1 MTDAMGHAM
10 SNPETACYL
19 YCLTPSGTGGGGA
32 AIGAVIG
39 VDGLLPASVCE
50 CGDISAVVNEVN
62 LTEFRGELAEAQL
75 QDFAWLGPRV
85 FRHEAVIE
93 EVMHQAPVL
102 PAQFATLFTNADSLR
117 RFVLEHRDSI
127 GGFLDG
133 LGDRREWAVKGLFN
147 SAEALRT
154 ANSKMPAAGAGPAS
168 SPGVRYFE
176 EKRKQSQLERD
187 SKARLKEFCGRAAT
201 MLGDLSWASRER
213 RCPAPGTGEAGVD
226 VLVNWAFLLSPSSMK
241 DFRAALD
248 LLNSENPIP
257 GLSLVLTGPWPPYS
271 FAPGLTGTP
280 AQ

>member
-1 MTDAMGHAM
+1 MTSA
-10 SNPETACYL
+10 ETACYL
-19 YCLTPSGTGGGGA
+19 YCLTPSGTAGG
-32 AIGAVIG
+32 GAVIG
-39 VDGLLPASVCE
+39 VDGVLPASVCE
-50 CGDISAVVNEVN
+50 CGDISAVVNEVD
-62 LTEFRGELAEAQL
+62 LAEFRGESAEAQL

-93 EVMHQAPVL
+93 EAMSQAPVL
-102 PAQFATLFTNADSLR
+102 PAQFATLFTSTDSLR
-117 RFVLEHRDSI
+117 RFVFEHRQSI

-154 ANSKMPAAGAGPAS
+154 ADSRKSAAGGGQAP
-168 SPGVRYFE
+168 SPGIRYFE
-176 EKRKQSQLERD
+176 EKRRQSQLERD
-187 SKARLKEFCGRAAT
+187 SKAPLKEFCARAAT
-201 MLGDLSWASRER
+201 TLGALSWASRER

-226 VLVNWAFLLSPSSMK
+226 VLVNWAFLLSPSALR

-248 LLNSENPIP
+248 RLNCDDPIP

-280 AQ
+280 GK

>member
-1 MTDAMGHAM
+1 M
-10 SNPETACYL
+10 SSAITNPETACYL
-19 YCLTPSGTGGGGA
+19 YCLAPSGTGGWGA
-32 AIGAVIG
+32 AIG

-50 CGDISAVVNEVN
+50 CGDISAVVNEVS
-62 LTEFRGELAEAQL
+62 LSEFRGESAEAQL

-93 EVMHQAPVL
+93 EVMGRAPVL
-102 PAQFATLFTNADSLR
+102 PAQFATLFTSADSLR
-117 RFVLEHRDSI
+117 RFVLEHHQSI

-147 SAEALRT
+147 SAEALRI
-154 ANSKMPAAGAGPAS
+154 ADLKVPASGAGQ

-176 EKRKQSQLERD
+176 EKRRQSQLERD
-187 SKARLKEFCGRAAT
+187 AKVRLKEFCSRAAT
-201 MLGDLSWASRER
+201 TLGALSSASRER
-213 RCPAPGTGEAGVD
+213 RCPAPGTGEPGVD

-241 DFRAALD
+241 EFRAALD
-248 LLNSENPIP
+248 RLNCEDPIP

-280 AQ
+280 DTGTPDK

>member
-1 MTDAMGHAM
+1 M

-19 YCLTPSGTGGGGA
+19 YCLAPSGAGG
-32 AIGAVIG
+32 IGSAIG

-62 LTEFRGELAEAQL
+62 LAEFRGESAEAQL

-93 EVMHQAPVL
+93 EVMSHAPVL
-102 PAQFATLFTNADSLR
+102 PAQFATLFTNAASLR
-117 RFVLEHRDSI
+117 SFVIGHRQSI

-147 SAEALRT
+147 SAEALRI
-154 ANSKMPAAGAGPAS
+154 ADSKRPLAAAGNAS

-176 EKRKQSQLERD
+176 EKRRQAQLERD
-187 SKARLKEFCGRAAT
+187 SKIRLKEFCARAAT
-201 MLGDLSWASRER
+201 MLGDLSYASRER

-226 VLVNWAFLLSPSSMK
+226 VLVNWAFLLSPSSMR

-248 LLNSENPIP
+248 LLNREDPIP

-280 AQ
+280 EK

>member
-1 MTDAMGHAM
+1 M

-19 YCLTPSGTGGGGA
+19 YCLAPSGAAGKGA
-32 AIGAVIG
+32 AIG

-62 LTEFRGELAEAQL
+62 LAEFRGESAEAQL

-93 EVMHQAPVL
+93 EVMSHAPVL
-102 PAQFATLFTNADSLR
+102 PAQFATLFTNADNLR
-117 RFVLEHRDSI
+117 SFVLGHRQSI

-133 LGDRREWAVKGLFN
+133 LGDKREWAVKGLFN

-154 ANSKMPAAGAGPAS
+154 TDSGKSAAGAGQAS
-168 SPGVRYFE
+168 SPGMRYFE
-176 EKRKQSQLERD
+176 EKRRQSQLERD
-187 SKARLKEFCGRAAT
+187 SKVRLKEFCGRAAT
-201 MLGDLSWASRER
+201 MLGDLSFASRER
-213 RCPAPGTGEAGVD
+213 RCPAPGTGAPGVD
-226 VLVNWAFLLSPSSMK
+226 TLLNWAFLLAPSSVK

-248 LLNSENPIP
+248 LLNCEDPIP

-271 FAPGLTGTP
+271 FAPGLAGTP
-280 AQ
+280 DE